1 MSGVA
6 KSIISVSL
14 ALSISVGAQTFN
26 SLAAFADSKA
36 SANVTTPKASTN
48 IKANTNTNTNRKISA
63 ATRSQLDKKPNI
75 LVIMGD
81 DIGWFNINAYN
92 HGLMGYDTPNIN
104 RLAKEGMMFTDAYG
118 EQSCTA
124 GRAAFITGQHPF
136 RTGLLKIGLP
146 GDKHGLSSDD
156 PTLAELLEPLGY
168 ISGQFGKNHLGDRNE
183 YLPTN
188 HGFDEFFGNL
198 YHLNAEQEPENPDYP
213 KDPSFRQK
221 YGPRGVLKATKGG
234 EIIDTGSLNTKRMET
249 VDQEFL
255 DATLDFIDRANKSG
269 KPWFTWFNSTR
280 MHIFTHLKES
290 SKGKTGLGIYPDG
303 MVEHDGHVGVLLKKL
318 DDLGI
323 ADNTIVIY
331 LTDNGAECFSWPDG
345 GTTPFKGE
353 KDTNWEGGF
362 RIPMIIRYPNKIK
375 AGQVSNE
382 IISNQ
387 DLLPTLLAVAGESD
401 IKQKLLQGYQVG
413 NKTFK
418 VHLDGYNFL
427 PYLEGQAKHG
437 PRSEFYYFND
447 DGELVGLRFKEWKLN
462 FAEQRAKGL
471 EVWQEPFVKLRAPSI
486 TNLRT
491 DPFERAKEEAADY
504 KHWYVNHMFMLIPAK
519 DYVGTFISTFKD
531 YPCRQKS
538 TSMNLEQVMERMSG
552 QHAK

>member
-6 KSIISVSL
+6 KSIINFSL
-14 ALSISVGAQTFN
+14 ALSVSLGTQICSSLIAHAKSNDFPTITIAAKTNTEATAQTPVKPV
-26 SLAAFADSKA
+26 SKA
-36 SANVTTPKASTN
+36 A
-48 IKANTNTNTNRKISA
+48 I
-63 ATRSQLDKKPNI
+63 QKPNI

-146 GDKHGLSSDD
+146 GDKHGLSSED

-213 KDPSFRQK
+213 KDPDFRKK
-221 YGPRGVLKATKGG
+221 YGPRGVLKSTKGG

-255 DATLDFIDRANKSG
+255 NATLDFIDRANKSG

-280 MHIFTHLKES
+280 MHIFTHLKDS
-290 SKGKTGLGIYPDG
+290 SKGRTGLGTYPDG

-362 RIPMIIRYPNKIK
+362 RIPMIIRYPHKIK

-387 DLLPTLLAVAGESD
+387 DLLPTLLAAAGETD
-401 IKQKLLQGYQVG
+401 IKQKLMQGYQVG

-427 PYLEGQAKHG
+427 PYLEGQEKNG

-491 DPFERAKEEAADY
+491 DPFERAKDEAADY

-519 DYVGTFISTFKD
+519 DYVGKFISTFKD

-538 TSMNLEQVMERMSG
+538 TSMNLDQVMERMSG